1 MREFEAISNESQV
14 GPKVASVSERSE
26 LDEVLRDGAR
36 RMLLQAVET
45 EAAAYIDAHH
55 DEIDEHG
62 RRLVVRNGQ
71 ANERTLVSGVGTLK
85 VRAPRVNDR
94 RVDEEGNKFRFTSQI
109 LPPYLRR
116 TKSVEELIPWLYL
129 KGISTGDFS
138 DALKALL
145 GPAAPGLSATTVVRL
160 KQVWREEYETWSKRS
175 LEGQRFV
182 YLWADGIYSNI
193 RLDDERQCLLVV
205 IGALADGRKQ
215 LLAVH
220 DGFRESELSWT
231 ELLEDL
237 KRRGL
242 EVPPKLAVG
251 DGGLGFW
258 AALQKVYPTTR
269 EQRCWVHK
277 TANVLD
283 KLPKSMQGKAKSALH
298 NIYLAESRTA
308 AEGALD
314 HFAGLYEVKYP
325 KAVACL
331 EKDREVLLTLWGIH
345 FIQVHPTG
353 CGLAAPEQ
361 ECEIARIVRVAAK
374 PTHTRIH
381 CGGSLRAAT
390 PRIGRATQPHAAPE
404 Q

>member
-205 IGALADGRKQ
+205 IGAK
-215 LLAVH
+215 
-220 DGFRESELSWT
+220 
-231 ELLEDL
+231 
-237 KRRGL
+237 
-242 EVPPKLAVG
+242 
-251 DGGLGFW
+251 
-258 AALQKVYPTTR
+258 
-269 EQRCWVHK
+269 
-277 TANVLD
+277 
-283 KLPKSMQGKAKSALH
+283 M
-298 NIYLAESRTA
+298 
-308 AEGALD
+308 
-314 HFAGLYEVKYP
+314 
-325 KAVACL
+325 
-331 EKDREVLLTLWGIH
+331 
-345 FIQVHPTG
+345 
-353 CGLAAPEQ
+353 
-361 ECEIARIVRVAAK
+361 
-374 PTHTRIH
+374 
-381 CGGSLRAAT
+381 
-390 PRIGRATQPHAAPE
+390 
-404 Q
+404 